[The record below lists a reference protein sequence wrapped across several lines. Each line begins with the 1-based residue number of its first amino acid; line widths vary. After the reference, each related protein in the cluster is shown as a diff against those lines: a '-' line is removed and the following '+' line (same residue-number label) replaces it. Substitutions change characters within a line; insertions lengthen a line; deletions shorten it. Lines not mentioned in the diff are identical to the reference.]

1 MGIGLDY
8 TSRIAPAALAAV
20 GATVICRYIAP
31 QAWKTINQSE
41 YNELRQSGFTVF
53 LNWESSATDWS
64 GGSGAGTQHGNMA
77 SAMARVRG
85 YPPGSIIIGSCD
97 FDANANS
104 VRPYAQAFKRAVNN
118 GGYGAGVYG
127 PYNVLSMCQQEGY
140 SFFWQ
145 CMSTGFAGNSK
156 LHPATNL
163 WQKGHRTVGGQDC
176 DWSQIINISGGNMAA
191 SNDDILAAANAS
203 LHFLQRAFNGFPD
216 AGTPY
221 ANLVG
226 AWVGQDQAS
235 QATILAKLV
244 ELKADVD
251 ALKAAAGTG
260 SVDVVALAAA
270 LAPHL
275 PHHITGDV
283 S

>member
-1 MGIGLDY
+1 
-8 TSRIAPAALAAV
+8 
-20 GATVICRYIAP
+20 
-31 QAWKTINQSE
+31 
-41 YNELRQSGFTVF
+41 
-53 LNWESSATDWS
+53 
-64 GGSGAGTQHGNMA
+64 
-77 SAMARVRG
+77 
-85 YPPGSIIIGSCD
+85 
-97 FDANANS
+97 
-104 VRPYAQAFKRAVNN
+104 
-118 GGYGAGVYG
+118 
-127 PYNVLSMCQQEGY
+127 
-140 SFFWQ
+140 
-145 CMSTGFAGNSK
+145 
-156 LHPATNL
+156 
-163 WQKGHRTVGGQDC
+163 
-176 DWSQIINISGGNMAA
+176 MAA

-235 QATILAKLV
+235 QASILAKLV